1 MNSAAGG
8 NPFRMPSD
16 EEVFILRD
24 EEKRQKSLERE
35 RLKGRKVYE
44 KMTWS
49 ARIGAAR
56 SQLSDDDTDATAA
69 AVSAIHSEV
78 HLPTIEVRGRDNMAE
93 YIPKKREMGLAR
105 MSLATKR
112 QEIKKLDEE
121 ADRAEKR
128 LKQQQDQ
135 LASTHEKFNNFLKHS
150 NLEQDAAV
158 KRADIETKAKQ
169 EKLLEIKKL
178 SAQIA
183 QLEADKKKNEEQMEQ
198 CLGFKKFLDDLT
210 KPSWFYDTLI
220 ALRVEDERQKIVHA
234 LEAAYAED
242 ESGGSL
248 EPEEQERRQDEMLA
262 ELERRV
268 VSASQS
274 TRKAVEDM
282 DIDLV
287 KHELD
292 RYPPTRVPMFFTE
305 PNQILEQFINIE
317 EGNLFLIQNC
327 QELEEEI
334 ENIAQLYQQEQ
345 QEMQTIAAQRKN
357 QMEGVT
363 TRIHIEQS
371 KMRSLLDRLE
381 RVLGNDTVAS
391 ASSKDATGKAD
402 DKSKSAGEKKD
413 PAAEVRQMTQ
423 EELKVRIEEKIKAI
437 FRTLNNMGDE
447 TNMDSLGMLTFIETK
462 LEEMRQCI
470 KNPRNGIDE
479 IFVASVMKQRDKD
492 RRRQARQVM
501 LNKQAEE
508 REERSRKALER
519 SQAPVIKR
527 VGKPVMWRSRPLDK
541 KKKETVTEQTN
552 QGEEDDEFF
561 M

>member
-1 MNSAAGG
+1 MNSHGG
-8 NPFRMPSD
+8 NPFRMPTD

-24 EEKRQKSLERE
+24 EEKRQNTMERE
-35 RLKGRKVYE
+35 RLKGQPVHE
-44 KMTWS
+44 KTTQS

-56 SQLSDDDTDATAA
+56 SQITDEDMDD
-69 AVSAIHSEV
+69 SRNQSQHQNLHSEV
-78 HLPTIEVRGRDNMAE
+78 HLPTIDVREKDNMAV
-93 YIPKKREMGLAR
+93 YIQKKREMGLAR

-121 ADRAEKR
+121 ADRSEKR

-210 KPSWFYDTLI
+210 KPSWFVDTLF
-220 ALRVEDERQKIVHA
+220 ALRVEDERQRIV
-234 LEAAYAED
+234 LELENAFAED
-242 ESGGSL
+242 VDNL
-248 EPEEQERRQDEMLA
+248 EQDEQERRQEEMLSI
-262 ELERRV
+262 LESRV
-268 VSASQS
+268 TSTASALRQQ
-274 TRKAVEDM
+274 VEGLLLP
-282 DIDLV
+282 DIKDN
-287 KHELD
+287 LD
-292 RYPPTRVPMFFTE
+292 AYDPDRVPMFFTE

-345 QEMQTIAAQRKN
+345 QEMQSIAGQRKQ

-363 TRIHIEQS
+363 NKIHIEQT
-371 KMRSLLDRLE
+371 KMRTLLERLE
-381 RVLGNDTVAS
+381 RVLGSGDPS
-391 ASSKDATGKAD
+391 QSKESKD
-402 DKSKSAGEKKD
+402 DKKDEKKGPGEKKD
-413 PAAEVRQMTQ
+413 PAAETRQLTQ
-423 EELKVRIEEKIKAI
+423 EELKVKIEEKVKAI
-437 FRTLNNMGDE
+437 FRTLNNLGGDE
-447 TNMDSLGMLTFIETK
+447 TNMDSLGMLTYIETK
-462 LEEMRQCI
+462 LEEMRQTI
-470 KNPRNGIDE
+470 KNPKNGIDE
-479 IFVASVMKQRDKD
+479 TFVAATMKQRDKD

-527 VGKPVMWRSRPLDK
+527 VGKPVMWRSRPIDT
-541 KKKETVTEQTN
+541 KKKETVVKQETT
-552 QGEEDDEFF
+552 GEEDDEFF

>member
-1 MNSAAGG
+1 
-8 NPFRMPSD
+8 MPTD

-24 EEKRQKSLERE
+24 EEKRQNTMERE
-35 RLKGRKVYE
+35 RLKGQPVHE
-44 KMTWS
+44 KTTQS

-56 SQLSDDDTDATAA
+56 SQITDEDMDD
-69 AVSAIHSEV
+69 SRNQSQHQNLHSEV
-78 HLPTIEVRGRDNMAE
+78 HLPTIDVREKDNMAV
-93 YIPKKREMGLAR
+93 YIQKKREMGLAR

-121 ADRAEKR
+121 ADRSEKR

-210 KPSWFYDTLI
+210 KPSWFVDTLF
-220 ALRVEDERQKIVHA
+220 ALRVEDERQRIV
-234 LEAAYAED
+234 LELENAFAED
-242 ESGGSL
+242 VDNL
-248 EPEEQERRQDEMLA
+248 EQDEQERRQEEMLSI
-262 ELERRV
+262 LESRV
-268 VSASQS
+268 TSTASALRQQ
-274 TRKAVEDM
+274 VEGLLIP
-282 DIDLV
+282 DIKDS
-287 KHELD
+287 LD
-292 RYPPTRVPMFFTE
+292 AYDPDRVPMFFTE

-345 QEMQTIAAQRKN
+345 QEMQSIAGQRKQ

-363 TRIHIEQS
+363 NKIHIEQT
-371 KMRSLLDRLE
+371 KMRTLLERLE
-381 RVLGNDTVAS
+381 RVLGSGDPS
-391 ASSKDATGKAD
+391 QSKESKDDKKD
-402 DKSKSAGEKKD
+402 DKKGPGEKKD
-413 PAAEVRQMTQ
+413 PAAETRQLTQ
-423 EELKVRIEEKIKAI
+423 EELKVKIEEKVKAI
-437 FRTLNNMGDE
+437 FRTLNNLGGDE
-447 TNMDSLGMLTFIETK
+447 TNMDSLGMLTYIETK
-462 LEEMRQCI
+462 LEEMRQTI
-470 KNPRNGIDE
+470 KNPKNGIDE
-479 IFVASVMKQRDKD
+479 TFVAATMKQRDKD

-527 VGKPVMWRSRPLDK
+527 VGKPVMWRSRPIDT
-541 KKKETVTEQTN
+541 KKKETVVKQETT
-552 QGEEDDEFF
+552 GEEDDEFF

>member
-1 MNSAAGG
+1 MNSHGG
-8 NPFRMPSD
+8 NPFRMPTD

-24 EEKRQKSLERE
+24 EEKRQNTLERE
-35 RLKGRKVYE
+35 RLKGQPVHE
-44 KMTWS
+44 KTTQS

-56 SQLSDDDTDATAA
+56 SQITDEDMDD
-69 AVSAIHSEV
+69 SRNQSHQNIHSEV
-78 HLPTIEVRGRDNMAE
+78 HLPTIDVREKDNMAV
-93 YIPKKREMGLAR
+93 YIQKKREMGLAR

-121 ADRAEKR
+121 ADRSEKR

-210 KPSWFYDTLI
+210 KPSWFVDTLF
-220 ALRVEDERQKIVHA
+220 ALRVEDERQRIV
-234 LEAAYAED
+234 LELENAFAED
-242 ESGGSL
+242 VDNL
-248 EPEEQERRQDEMLA
+248 EQDEQERRQEEMLSI
-262 ELERRV
+262 LESRV
-268 VSASQS
+268 TSTASALRHQVEALLVS
-274 TRKAVEDM
+274 
-282 DIDLV
+282 DI
-287 KHELD
+287 KESLD
-292 RYPPTRVPMFFTE
+292 AYDPDRVPMYFTE

-345 QEMQTIAAQRKN
+345 QEMQSIAAQRKQ

-363 TRIHIEQS
+363 NKIHIEQT
-371 KMRSLLDRLE
+371 KMRTLLERLE
-381 RVLGNDTVAS
+381 RVLGSGDPTQ
-391 ASSKDATGKAD
+391 SKEAKD
-402 DKSKSAGEKKD
+402 DKKDDKKGPGEKKD
-413 PAAEVRQMTQ
+413 PAAETRQLTQ
-423 EELKVRIEEKIKAI
+423 EELKVKIEEKVKAI
-437 FRTLNNMGDE
+437 FRTLNNLGGDE
-447 TNMDSLGMLTFIETK
+447 TNMDSLGMLTYIETK
-462 LEEMRQCI
+462 LEEMRQTI
-470 KNPRNGIDE
+470 KNPKNGIDE
-479 IFVASVMKQRDKD
+479 AFVAATMKQRDKD

-527 VGKPVMWRSRPLDK
+527 VGKPVMWRSRPIDT
-541 KKKETVTEQTN
+541 KKKETVVKQETT
-552 QGEEDDEFF
+552 GEEDDEFF

>member
-1 MNSAAGG
+1 MNSYGG
-8 NPFRMPSD
+8 NPFRMPTD

-35 RLKGRKVYE
+35 RLRGQKVHE
-44 KMTWS
+44 KTTWS

-56 SQLSDDDTDATAA
+56 SQVNDDEGEDSA
-69 AVSAIHSEV
+69 AVANIHSEL
-78 HLPTIEVRGRDNMAE
+78 HLPTIDVREKDNMAV
-93 YIPKKREMGLAR
+93 YIQKKREMGLAR

-121 ADRAEKR
+121 ADRSEKR

-210 KPSWFYDTLI
+210 KPSWFVDTLT
-220 ALRVEDERQKIVHA
+220 ALRVEDERQNIVHD
-234 LEAAYAED
+234 LENTYAD
-242 ESGGSL
+242 DADTL
-248 EPEEQERRQDEMLA
+248 EPEEQERRQEEMLA
-262 ELERRV
+262 QLEARV
-268 VSASQS
+268 VSASRTIRNHVES
-274 TRKAVEDM
+274 LPLESVKA
-282 DIDLV
+282 
-287 KHELD
+287 ELD
-292 RYPPTRVPMFFTE
+292 QYAPSRVPMFFTE

-334 ENIAQLYQQEQ
+334 ENIAQHYQQEQ
-345 QEMQTIAAQRKN
+345 QEMQAISAQRKQ

-363 TRIHIEQS
+363 NKIHIEQA
-371 KMRSLLDRLE
+371 KMRALVERLE
-381 RVLGNDTVAS
+381 RVLGGDTPA
-391 ASSKDATGKAD
+391 AQANKDGEK
-402 DKSKSAGEKKD
+402 KEKGPGEKKD
-413 PAAEVRQMTQ
+413 PAAEVRQLTQ
-423 EELKVRIEEKIKAI
+423 EELKVKIEEKIKAI
-437 FRTLNNMGDE
+437 FRTLNNLGDE
-447 TNMDSLGMLTFIETK
+447 TNMDSLGMLTYIETK
-462 LEEMRQCI
+462 LEEMRQLI
-470 KNPRNGIDE
+470 KNPKNGIE
-479 IFVASVMKQRDKD
+479 ESFAAAVMKQRDKD

-541 KKKETVTEQTN
+541 KKKETVTKLETT
-552 QGEEDDEFF
+552 GEEDDEFF

>member
-1 MNSAAGG
+1 MNSQGG
-8 NPFRMPSD
+8 NPFRMPTD

-24 EEKRQKSLERE
+24 EEKRQKSMERE
-35 RLKGRKVYE
+35 RLKGQSVHE
-44 KMTWS
+44 KTTLS

-56 SQLSDDDTDATAA
+56 SQLTDEDMDD
-69 AVSAIHSEV
+69 SRNQSQHQNIHSEV
-78 HLPTIEVRGRDNMAE
+78 HLPTIEVREKDNMAV
-93 YIPKKREMGLAR
+93 YIQKKREMGLAR

-121 ADRAEKR
+121 ADRSEKR

-210 KPSWFYDTLI
+210 KPSWFVDTLF
-220 ALRVEDERQKIVHA
+220 ALRVEDERQRIV
-234 LEAAYAED
+234 LELENAFAED
-242 ESGGSL
+242 VDNL
-248 EPEEQERRQDEMLA
+248 EQDEQERRQEEMLSI
-262 ELERRV
+262 LESRV
-268 VSASQS
+268 TSAATALRQQVD
-274 TRKAVEDM
+274 TIALADTKDN
-282 DIDLV
+282 
-287 KHELD
+287 LD
-292 RYPPTRVPMFFTE
+292 AYDPDRVPMFFTE

-345 QEMQTIAAQRKN
+345 QEMQSIAGQRKQ

-363 TRIHIEQS
+363 NKIHIEQT
-371 KMRSLLDRLE
+371 KMRTLLERLE
-381 RVLGNDTVAS
+381 RVLGSGDPTQNKEV
-391 ASSKDATGKAD
+391 KD
-402 DKSKSAGEKKD
+402 DKKDDKKGGPGEKKD
-413 PAAEVRQMTQ
+413 PAAETRQLTQ
-423 EELKVRIEEKIKAI
+423 EELKVKIEEKVKAI
-437 FRTLNNMGDE
+437 FRTLNNLGGDE
-447 TNMDSLGMLTFIETK
+447 TNMDSLGMLTYIETK
-462 LEEMRQCI
+462 LEEMRQTI
-470 KNPRNGIDE
+470 KNPKNGIDE
-479 IFVASVMKQRDKD
+479 AFVAATMKQRDKD

-527 VGKPVMWRSRPLDK
+527 VGKPVMWRSRPIDT
-541 KKKETVTEQTN
+541 KKKETVVKQETT
-552 QGEEDDEFF
+552 GEEDDEFF

>member
-1 MNSAAGG
+1 MNSHGG
-8 NPFRMPSD
+8 NPFRMPTD

-24 EEKRQKSLERE
+24 EEKRQNTLERE
-35 RLKGRKVYE
+35 RLKGQPVHE
-44 KMTWS
+44 KTTQS

-56 SQLSDDDTDATAA
+56 SQITDEDMDD
-69 AVSAIHSEV
+69 SRNQSQHQNIHSEV
-78 HLPTIEVRGRDNMAE
+78 HLPTIDVREKDNMAV
-93 YIPKKREMGLAR
+93 YIQKKREMGLAR

-121 ADRAEKR
+121 ADRSEKR

-210 KPSWFYDTLI
+210 KPSWFVDTLF
-220 ALRVEDERQKIVHA
+220 ALRVEDERQRIV
-234 LEAAYAED
+234 LELENAFAED
-242 ESGGSL
+242 VDNL
-248 EPEEQERRQDEMLA
+248 EQDEQERRQEEMLSI
-262 ELERRV
+262 LESRV
-268 VSASQS
+268 TSTASALRHQVEALLVS
-274 TRKAVEDM
+274 
-282 DIDLV
+282 DI
-287 KHELD
+287 KESLD
-292 RYPPTRVPMFFTE
+292 AYDPDRVPMYFTE

-345 QEMQTIAAQRKN
+345 QEMQSIAAQRKQ

-363 TRIHIEQS
+363 NKIHIEQT
-371 KMRSLLDRLE
+371 KMRTLLERLE
-381 RVLGNDTVAS
+381 RVLGSGDPTQ
-391 ASSKDATGKAD
+391 SKEAKD
-402 DKSKSAGEKKD
+402 DKKDDKKGPGEKKD
-413 PAAEVRQMTQ
+413 PAAETRQLTQ
-423 EELKVRIEEKIKAI
+423 EELKVKIEEKVKAI
-437 FRTLNNMGDE
+437 FRTLNNLGGDE
-447 TNMDSLGMLTFIETK
+447 TNMDSLGMLTYIETK
-462 LEEMRQCI
+462 LEEMRQTI
-470 KNPRNGIDE
+470 KNPKNGIDE
-479 IFVASVMKQRDKD
+479 AFVAATMKQRDKD

-527 VGKPVMWRSRPLDK
+527 VGKPVMWRSRPIDT
-541 KKKETVTEQTN
+541 KKKETVVKQETT
-552 QGEEDDEFF
+552 GEEDDEFF